1 MSVITRCQLI
11 CLLQSRSKTGSSWPP
26 NLRLVC
32 IHINSLSY
40 TSMIRPVNGNGNAH
54 WWICSRSLSHYP
66 SGEDGFLSECCNF
79 WSIDREDIPEDE
91 RDEYWPIQSQHV
103 RSTQWDYRQR
113 TVMRNEMLEQLDCE
127 DTWFEEG

>member
-1 MSVITRCQLI
+1 MKLLAKSIPTIRVVKMGSCQ
-11 CLLQSRSKTGSSWPP
+11 
-26 NLRLVC
+26 NV
-32 IHINSLSY
+32 Y
-40 TSMIRPVNGNGNAH
+40 
-54 WWICSRSLSHYP
+54 
-66 SGEDGFLSECCNF
+66 NF
-79 WSIDREDIPEDE
+79 WSINREDIPEDE